1 MQKERCGT
9 ETYFLVIVSF
19 LTVNATTL
27 LGRLHPATFSLRP
40 DLMRVFQEGG
50 HLMQERT
57 NIQLIEGKVTFLL
70 LARRGGQACGGVVPI
85 ITAIGSDR

>member
-1 MQKERCGT
+1 MG
-9 ETYFLVIVSF
+9 
-19 LTVNATTL
+19 
-27 LGRLHPATFSLRP
+27 
-40 DLMRVFQEGG
+40 VFQEGG